1 MIPKHV
7 LSERELWFRSKVGA
21 RLFRNHNGCNCPSCE
36 DTVKNGVL
44 VYDESQ
50 ADYLYDTE
58 VDYNLGGFPLRYFDT
73 KEEATEFSVQQEK

>member
-7 LSERELWFRSKVGA
+7 LSERELWFRSKVGKI
-21 RLFRNHNGCNCPSCE
+21 LFRNHNGCHCPICE

-44 VYDESQ
+44 VNDENH

-58 VDYNLGGFPLRYFDT
+58 VDYNIDGFPLRYFDT